1 MFILLFPE
9 TGCGSIAFAGW
20 ILCFH
25 SSCISACMTNKEL
38 WGRWID
44 IWPWASAAA
53 VISFLRSIFFC
64 GIFPV
69 PAGSGSITSVLL
81 LGICTSSSASSW
93 GTIFLTRNSRATP
106 RESEPITARG
116 PR

>member
-1 MFILLFPE
+1 MFILVFPE

-53 VISFLRSIFFC
+53 VISFCCFLFC
-64 GIFPV
+64 CGFFPV
-69 PAGSGSITSVLL
+69 LSDSGSITSVLL
-81 LGICTSSSASSW
+81 LEASTSSSAPSW

-106 RESEPITARG
+106 KDSEPITARG